1 MEVFIIFQPSPKADV
16 LGLKHEKYMSSRI
29 HLILCVISTL

>member
-16 LGLKHEKYMSSRI
+16 LGLKHEKYMSPRI